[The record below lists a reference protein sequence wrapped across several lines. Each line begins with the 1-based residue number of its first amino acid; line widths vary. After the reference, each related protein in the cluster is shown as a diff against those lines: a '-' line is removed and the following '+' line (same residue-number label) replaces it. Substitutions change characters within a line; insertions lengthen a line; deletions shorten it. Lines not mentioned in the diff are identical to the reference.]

1 MTQTID
7 PMAAYA
13 ALVGPGGPFEMV
25 VEDVRG
31 VQLPIYRNRR
41 RALHELLAESVQHGD
56 RTYIATADRSV
67 TFAEHAANVSSLAKA
82 PAAAHGLGKGHRV
95 VIDAANTVGGLEPVW
110 AIASPQK

>member
-82 PAAAHGLGKGHRV
+82 LAAEHGIGTGDRV
-95 VIDAANTVGGLEPVW
+95 VIDRSEGHTSELQSLMR
-110 AIASPQK
+110 ISY